1 MGLIALIGGAEL
13 MVRAAS
19 RIALHLGISKLIV
32 GLTVVAF
39 GTSSPELFVGIDAVL
54 NNQADIMLGNI
65 VGSNI
70 ANILLILGISAII
83 IPLKVNSKLIRT
95 DVPVMIAIT
104 LLLIGYSFNGIIS
117 VWESLSLIIFLFIY
131 LWYLTRQNSK
141 SDLIP
146 LEEEEQEG
154 SLSWNIF
161 LGVAGLAGLIIGAR
175 WLVSSSV
182 EFAIIAGVS
191 ELVIGL
197 TVVAIGTSMPEVV
210 TSVVAALKGERDI
223 AVGSVIGSCILNILA
238 VLGITGLFAQD
249 GILVKDVVL
258 QFDLMIL
265 LAASIACI
273 PIFFTGHVISRWEG
287 GMFLFFYGAYI
298 FYLFLHSADHEFID
312 TFRQAMMFVL
322 PIIGLTI
329 LTIAGRELKK
339 RWRFRGMFKDRNP
352 NE

>member
-1 MGLIALIGGAEL
+1 
-13 MVRAAS
+13 MVRSAS
-19 RIALHLGISKLIV
+19 RLALHLGISKLII

-39 GTSSPELFVGIDAVL
+39 GTSAPELAVGIEAVI
-54 NNQADIMLGNI
+54 NDQADLMLGNI

-104 LLLIGYSFNGIIS
+104 LLLIGFSYNGIIS
-117 VWESLSLIIFLFIY
+117 VWESLSLVIFLVIY
-131 LWYLTRQNSK
+131 LLYLARQSGK
-141 SDLIP
+141 SELIP
-146 LEEEEQEG
+146 SDVDEEEG
-154 SLSWNIF
+154 SLPWNIF

-182 EFAIIAGVS
+182 ELAIIVGVS

-197 TVVAIGTSMPEVV
+197 TVVAFGTSLPEVV
-210 TSVVAALKGERDI
+210 TSIVAALKGERDI

-249 GILVKDVVL
+249 GILVKNVII

-287 GMFLFFYGAYI
+287 AMFLFFYGAYI
-298 FYLFLHSADHEFID
+298 FYLFLYSTDHEFID
-312 TFRQAMMFVL
+312 TFSQAMMFVL
-322 PIIGLTI
+322 PITGLTI
-329 LTIAGRELKK
+329 LTISVREFKK

>member
-1 MGLIALIGGAEL
+1 
-13 MVRAAS
+13 MVRSAS
-19 RIALHLGISKLIV
+19 RLALHFGISKLIV
-32 GLTVVAF
+32 GLTLVAF
-39 GTSSPELFVGIDAVL
+39 GTSAPELAVGIDAVL
-54 NNQADIMLGNI
+54 NNQSDLMLGNI

-104 LLLIGYSFNGIIS
+104 LLLIGFSYNGIIS
-117 VWESLSLIIFLFIY
+117 VWESLTLVILLAIY
-131 LWYLTRQNSK
+131 LWYLARQNSK
-141 SDLIP
+141 SELIP
-146 LEEEEQEG
+146 SDVEEEEG
-154 SLSWNIF
+154 SLPWNLF
-161 LGVAGLAGLIIGAR
+161 LGVSGLAGLIIGAR

-182 EFAIIAGVS
+182 ELAIIFGVS

-197 TVVAIGTSMPEVV
+197 TVVAIGTSLPEVF
-210 TSVVAALKGERDI
+210 TSIVAALKGERDI

-249 GILVKDVVL
+249 GIVVKEVVL

-273 PIFFTGHVISRWEG
+273 PIFFTGHLISRWEG
-287 GMFLFFYGAYI
+287 GMFLFFYGAYL
-298 FYLFLHSADHEFID
+298 FYLFLHSTDHEFVD

-322 PIIGLTI
+322 PILGLTI
-329 LTIAGRELKK
+329 LTISLREFKR
-339 RWRFRGMFKDRNP
+339 RWRFRGMFKDRKP